1 MKLINKSDSHIRK
14 WEVMSNTDRQGCVNT
29 SEKLLHDNLALPVH

>member
-14 WEVMSNTDRQGCVNT
+14 SEVMSNTDRQGCGNT
-29 SEKLLHDNLALPVH
+29 YKKLPHDNLALPVN